1 MLLKRKNLFTTEA
14 KGAQR
19 VFMYKTDLFVE
30 ITIIDTQNAFLK
42 IQQNYFLC
50 VLRASV
56 VNIF

>member
-1 MLLKRKNLFTTEA
+1 
-14 KGAQR
+14 
-19 VFMYKTDLFVE
+19 MYKTDLFVE

-56 VNIF
+56 ANIF